1 MDQPDMKFKTEEEAT
16 KWLREEINNSPFYGV
31 IKLETY
37 NPRGSYGGGHGG
49 NSRRYV
55 HTAHDVDFGIVV
67 VRPKALYNR
76 RRNFPEVWARISS
89 YVRATYV
96 VADETWENTLAVK
109 QRRIPVAEVGGRPV
123 FIGDILYSDGHP
135 LRVLG
140 MDHEGYICADNGKYP
155 TSEDPSLG
163 VASWFNKPE
172 RMYWKD

>member
-1 MDQPDMKFKTEEEAT
+1 MRFKTEEEAT
-16 KWLREEINNSPFYGV
+16 KWLMKEINNSPFNGV

-37 NPRGSYGGGHGG
+37 RGD

-67 VRPKALYNR
+67 VRPKAMYNR

-109 QRRIPVAEVGGRPV
+109 QRRLPVAEVGGRPV
-123 FIGDILYSDGHP
+123 FIGDILYSDGRP

-140 MDHEGYICADNGKYP
+140 MNPEGYICADNGKHP
-155 TSEDPSLG
+155 TSEDPFPRRCEL
-163 VASWFNKPE
+163 VW
-172 RMYWKD
+172 